1 MKRAKAV
8 KIPNLLIWLIFNQH
22 KMLRNCLEED
32 VCLYVLM
39 HGEEYNLSG

>member
-22 KMLRNCLEED
+22 KMLRNCLEEAC
-32 VCLYVLM
+32 VYIVLM